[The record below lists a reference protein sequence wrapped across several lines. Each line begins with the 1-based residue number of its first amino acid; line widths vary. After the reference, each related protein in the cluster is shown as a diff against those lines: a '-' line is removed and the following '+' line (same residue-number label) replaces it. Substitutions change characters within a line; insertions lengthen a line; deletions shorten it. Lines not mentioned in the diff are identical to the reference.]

1 VGEPQQK
8 YVSLNPGYHLLMQNN
23 IISHRLE
30 VPTSLELI
38 ENWEEVTR
46 FVVEEAFDD
55 FLASNFAKDIQY
67 VANCMGQ
74 RN

>member
-1 VGEPQQK
+1 VGEPGQK
-8 YVSLNPGYHLLMQNN
+8 DVSLNPGYHLLMQNN
-23 IISHRLE
+23 ISHRLE
-30 VPTSLELI
+30 VPASLELI

-55 FLASNFAKDIQY
+55 FLASNFTKDIQY